1 MKCFGFLGWNV
12 KFQSDKTLL
21 DQNHYINNI
30 SKLLISPRRSDSLIS
45 NENEKKN
52 ASRKKLVNCYGLHQT
67 RLDYIKFEKCNSFR
81 S

>member
-45 NENEKKN
+45 NENEKKKCF
-52 ASRKKLVNCYGLHQT
+52 KKKISQLLWITSNKIGLHQ
-67 RLDYIKFEKCNSFR
+67 IWKMQQF
-81 S
+81 